1 MIKKVVNCKDYDG
14 NDYQQTCWFDLSQA
28 ELFEIEL
35 EENGFSD
42 KLKRVAQTQE
52 PAALIKTFKLLLTR
66 AYGVRPVDNPRLFVK
81 NDKVREE
88 FFQSPAYTALL
99 MDLLSSPET
108 VQAFF
113 EGVVNTIQ
121 KPNSAIPAPADK

>member
-28 ELFEIEL
+28 ELIEMEL
-35 EENGFSD
+35 EQNGFVN
-42 KLKRVAQTQE
+42 KLKSISDSNDPSTIV
-52 PAALIKTFKLLLTR
+52 KTFKSILMK
-66 AYGVRPVDNPRLFVK
+66 AYGVRPADNPRLFVK

-88 FFQSPAYTALL
+88 FFQSPAYTVLL
-99 MDLLSSPET
+99 TELLQSPEN

-113 EGVVNTIQ
+113 EGVVNTIP
-121 KPNSAIPAPADK
+121 KNPSVPAPAGK